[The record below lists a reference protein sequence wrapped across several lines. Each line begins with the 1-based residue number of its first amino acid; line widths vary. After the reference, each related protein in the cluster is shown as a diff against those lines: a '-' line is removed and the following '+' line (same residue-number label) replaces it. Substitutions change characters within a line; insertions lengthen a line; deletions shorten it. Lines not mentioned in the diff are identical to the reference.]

1 MIEQVSKILNSKGYS
16 NELIE
21 FAINLLPEMVKL
33 FGKEKTMIFLREY
46 TLIPRARIGQNSGAT
61 YKKDKKIEYDWSSK
75 SLHEALTLFIHEA
88 AHAIGSLETDKDSFL
103 MEGFEYR
110 EAFLNKFEEA
120 VVSERQNEIEYGE
133 LNYTYVE
140 INNYENGEEFHQ
152 NDFKT
157 QPTQKY
163 AINNVFYK
171 NIQILLGNNRNLIN
185 KMMFADSLEEKN
197 KICNNIIELL
207 KDCLSEDAFLKLK
220 DCINVFVLNYSYHGD
235 KITLFE
241 YIKRDENFN
250 DLMTREKYK
259 ELLVKHFPKNIKY
272 CVDRNLMDKNIF
284 SAVDDLCELTI
295 DVLYNRL
302 LDAEYDTFSS
312 IKESCEYF
320 SKIYNNSERLSVKT
334 IKLKN
339 SLIDKLK
346 MLISS
351 LILEFNNVGFADE
364 EIFEILTKI
373 ISRSDFKEVDLAN
386 IQINNNGIISVNVS
400 DSQQYLIQKNPIYPE
415 GTVQFDDV
423 VIGDV
428 QPIKYEII
436 LKENNQKHAEK
447 DENNYSKKS

>member
-21 FAINLLPEMVKL
+21 FAIKLLPEMVKL
-33 FGKEKTMIFLREY
+33 FGKEKTIIFLREY
-46 TLIPRARIGQNSGAT
+46 TLIPRDRIGQNSGAT
-61 YKKDKKIEYDWSSK
+61 YKEDKIIEYDWSSK
-75 SLHEALTLFIHEA
+75 NLHEALTLFIHEA
-88 AHAIGSLETDKDSFL
+88 GHAIGSLETDKDSFL

-207 KDCLSEDAFLKLK
+207 KDCLSEGAFFKLK

-235 KITLFE
+235 KVTLFE

-250 DLMTREKYK
+250 DSMTREKYK

-272 CVDRNLMDKNIF
+272 CMDRNLMDKNIF

-302 LDAEYDTFSS
+302 SDAEYDTFSS
-312 IKESCEYF
+312 IKESCGYF

-339 SLIDKLK
+339 SLIDKMK
-346 MLISS
+346 MLIPS
-351 LILEFNNVGFADE
+351 LILKFNNVGFADE